1 MMERSH
7 KDLGKVRREYAL
19 DTLDESRLPG
29 DPMILFETWLDQAQK
44 SGNPDP
50 TAMTLTTLEE
60 DGKLSSRM
68 VLLKGIQQGK
78 LLFFTNYE
86 SRKAKAMVSRPG
98 VAVHFYWPELERQV
112 KISGRAEV
120 LEEAESDRYFQ
131 SRPFESQIAAWASP
145 QSREI
150 PHREFLENEFRL
162 YLEKHRE
169 GSPVPR
175 PPFWGGFAITPSRM
189 EFWQG
194 GKHRL
199 HDRIEYRLEKVQW
212 SRVRLAP

>member
-1 MMERSH
+1 MKERSH
-7 KDLGKVRREYAL
+7 KDLGKIRREYAL
-19 DTLDESRLPG
+19 DTLDESRLPD
-29 DPMILFETWLDQAQK
+29 DPMILFETWLDQAHK
-44 SGNPDP
+44 SGHPDP

-68 VLLKGIQQGK
+68 VLLKGIQLGK

-86 SRKAKAMVSRPG
+86 SRKARAIGSRPG
-98 VAVHFYWPELERQV
+98 VAVHFYWPGLERQV

-150 PHREFLENEFRL
+150 PHREFLENEFL
-162 YLEKHRE
+162 YYQEKHRG

-175 PPFWGGFAITPSRM
+175 PPFWGGFAITPSHM

-199 HDRIEYRLEKVQW
+199 HDRIEYRLENVQW